1 MDSKYYI
8 YIIII
13 SFAVTYPI
21 RAIPALFI
29 SKLNLSSYWQRV
41 LDLVPYTAL
50 TALVCPGIFY
60 CIENNQYAGY
70 IGAAVAILSAVCKAS
85 LSIVVL
91 ISVIAV
97 YLAIQFVQKM
107 YKKNTAFNAV
117 FF

>member
-21 RAIPALFI
+21 RALPALFI

-50 TALVCPGIFY
+50 TALVFPGVFY
-60 CIENNQYAGY
+60 CVENNQFAAY
-70 IGAAVAILSAVCKAS
+70 IGTAVAIIASIARAS
-85 LSIVVL
+85 LSVTVL
-91 ISVIAV
+91 VAVADRKSTRLNSSHQIIS
-97 YLAIQFVQKM
+97 
-107 YKKNTAFNAV
+107 
-117 FF
+117 